1 MAKKNPN
8 GHISVEKFDDVA
20 FEDDNLSKCLTQAKH
35 SVTAGSLD
43 DKSVDLWKT
52 IRVWMAAVE
61 EGIVQLGSVKFFL
74 ITTNEASEDSAA
86 ALLRS
91 GHGKEAVEQAYKLLL
106 KAAKQSKNKT
116 TEIARN
122 KFSTLKKP
130 EAIALLSKVE
140 IIDLHPNLGDVSS
153 EIEGELI
160 VIDPV
165 QVTAIA
171 QHLEG
176 WWFDVLGKRLVDD
189 KTATIPVQQ
198 ILMKVSEIG
207 KSFGDSALPL
217 SDVEELG
224 AKEYSP
230 DDESETFVRQMR
242 VLELPNSMVE
252 RGAGDYYKAYAQR
265 SKWARESLILDDE
278 LARFD
283 AKLSDRW
290 ERKFDEDV
298 LLADPK
304 SSEEEITVGRKLFL
318 WASKDSQPLRNVVET
333 WITAGSYH
341 GLSNRLKIGWH
352 PKFKTLFRTES
363 DDGGS

>member
-1 MAKKNPN
+1 P
-8 GHISVEKFDDVA
+8 
-20 FEDDNLSKCLTQAKH
+20 
-35 SVTAGSLD
+35 
-43 DKSVDLWKT
+43 
-52 IRVWMAAVE
+52 
-61 EGIVQLGSVKFFL
+61 
-74 ITTNEASEDSAA
+74 
-86 ALLRS
+86 
-91 GHGKEAVEQAYKLLL
+91 
-106 KAAKQSKNKT
+106 
-116 TEIARN
+116 
-122 KFSTLKKP
+122 KP

-140 IIDLHPNLGDVSS
+140 VIDLHPNLGDVSS

-189 KTATIPVQQ
+189 KTASIPVQQ
-198 ILMKVSEIG
+198 ILMKASEIG

-217 SDVEELG
+217 SNIEELG
-224 AKEYSP
+224 AKEYSL

-242 VLELPNSMVE
+242 VLELPDSMVE
-252 RGAGDYYKAYAQR
+252 RGASDYYKAYAQR
-265 SKWARESLILDDE
+265 SRWARENLILDDE

-298 LLADPK
+298 LLADAK
-304 SSEEEITVGRKLFL
+304 SSEEEISVGRKLFL

-341 GLSNRLKIGWH
+341 GLSDRLKIGWH
-352 PKFKTLFRTES
+352 PKFKTLFKTES
-363 DDGGS
+363 NDGGS

>member
-91 GHGKEAVEQAYKLLL
+91 GHGKEAVEKAYKLLL